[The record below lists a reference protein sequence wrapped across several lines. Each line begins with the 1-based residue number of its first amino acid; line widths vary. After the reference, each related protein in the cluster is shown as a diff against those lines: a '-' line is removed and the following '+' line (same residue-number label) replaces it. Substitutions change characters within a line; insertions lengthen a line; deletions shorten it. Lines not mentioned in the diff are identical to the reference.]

1 MSIAVTCSSCH
12 ASFHVKSQFAG
23 KSGQCPKCGA
33 VIHVPSD
40 LVLDV
45 AEPKTVNSRKADKQ
59 TPTAKKSGAPPA
71 TERQKDYA
79 RSPDIDFPDDIHR
92 REISP
97 PTAKKSGAPPATER
111 QKDYARSLGIDFPE
125 DIDRREISKLIEAA
139 QDQRQDNLAKV
150 EQREGKVYQELR
162 KEIEAEIYRDDKP
175 LSKATPG
182 EMATALENQGFAAI
196 ILTFNPEDIGK
207 ENANAS
213 IAYGDGNLSEEDMRE
228 TLMRLGNAV
237 MARRIEE
244 LSDRL

>member
-1 MSIAVTCSSCH
+1 MSIAVTCSSCR

-33 VIHVPSD
+33 VIHVPID
-40 LVLDV
+40 LVLDT
-45 AEPKTVNSRKADKQ
+45 EQPKSVNSTKAEKQ

-79 RSPDIDFPDDIHR
+79 RSLD
-92 REISP
+92 
-97 PTAKKSGAPPATER
+97 
-111 QKDYARSLGIDFPE
+111 IDFPE

-139 QDQRQDNLAKV
+139 QDQRQDNVAKV

-162 KEIEAEIYRDDKP
+162 KEIEAEIYGDDKP

-182 EMATALENQGFAAI
+182 EMATALENQGFAVI

-207 ENANAS
+207 EDAKAS
-213 IAYGDGNLSEEDMRE
+213 IAYGDGNMSEEDMRE